1 VTPARVLVAG
11 LAWRLLGTR
20 RSGAALLNAFTT
32 ADEQNRMLAGM
43 SLVRAG
49 ARSFDL
55 IEREIEQGDAA
66 ASLVRLLPDIDDKRS
81 RSTLERLASG
91 DDEELADAARQCL
104 AAMQRQESLD
114 QDAIE

>member
-1 VTPARVLVAG
+1 MTPARVLVAG
-11 LAWRLLGTR
+11 LTWRVLGTR
-20 RSGAALLNAFTT
+20 RSAAVLLDAFT
-32 ADEQNRMLAGM
+32 AGDEQNRMLAGM

-55 IEREIEQGDAA
+55 IEREIEKGDAG

-81 RSTLERLASG
+81 RSTLERLAG
-91 DDEELADAARQCL
+91 GGDEEMADAARQCL
-104 AAMQRQESLD
+104 AAIQRQESID